1 MAGIARAAG
10 GDGGTGGGSGPPADA
25 QPQPIDA
32 INSTAAQAAP
42 DGRMCG
48 SSRCSNLPAMN
59 YRHAF
64 HAGNFADVL
73 KHVVLIMLV
82 EHLKKKPA
90 PFFYLDTH
98 AGRGR
103 YDLSEAQA
111 QRSGEYKEGIGRLL
125 EARAAA
131 LPPEVASYVALVRES
146 AGKGHSAITAYPGSP
161 LIVARLRRPDDRL
174 VLVESL
180 PKEASALEAALGR
193 QRQVSVIEGD
203 GYAALKA
210 QLPPREKRGLVLIDP
225 PYESDLEFDR
235 VLAGLEL
242 AHERWPTGTY
252 CIWYPLTDRA
262 GPVRFHRGL
271 EDSGIRR
278 VLDVRL
284 GVLPPDAQV
293 GMAGAGLV
301 IVNPPWQLDERLKE
315 LLPQLHRLLSPEGTG
330 STSVEW
336 LVPE

>member
-1 MAGIARAAG
+1 
-10 GDGGTGGGSGPPADA
+10 
-25 QPQPIDA
+25 
-32 INSTAAQAAP
+32 
-42 DGRMCG
+42 
-48 SSRCSNLPAMN
+48 MN
-59 YRHAF
+59 YRHAY

-73 KHVVLIMLV
+73 KHVVLMMLV

-98 AGRGR
+98 AGRGL

-111 QRSGEYKEGIGRLL
+111 QRSGEYKDGIGRVLD
-125 EARAAA
+125 APAAT
-131 LPPEVASYVALVRES
+131 LPAEVAAYAQLVRHS

-161 LIVARLRRPDDRL
+161 LIVARMRRPTDRL
-174 VLVESL
+174 VLMETL
-180 PKEASALEAALGR
+180 PKEASALRAAIGR
-193 QRQVSVIEGD
+193 ARLVSVIESD

-210 QLPPREKRGLVLIDP
+210 QLPPRENRGLVLIDP

-242 AHERWPTGTY
+242 AYERWPLGTY

-262 GPVRFHRGL
+262 GPLRFHHELAR
-271 EDSGIRR
+271 SGIRK

-284 GVLPPDAQV
+284 NVLPADAQV

-301 IVNPPWQLDERLKE
+301 IVNPPWLLDERLKE
-315 LLPQLHRLLSPEGTG
+315 LLPQLHKLLSPEGLG
-330 STSVEW
+330 GTSVEW
-336 LVPE
+336 LVAE

>member
-1 MAGIARAAG
+1 
-10 GDGGTGGGSGPPADA
+10 
-25 QPQPIDA
+25 
-32 INSTAAQAAP
+32 
-42 DGRMCG
+42 
-48 SSRCSNLPAMN
+48 MN
-59 YRHAF
+59 YRHAY

-98 AGRGR
+98 AGRGL
-103 YDLSEAQA
+103 YDLSEAAA
-111 QRSGEYKEGIGRLL
+111 QRSGEYKHGVGRLL
-125 EARAAA
+125 EATRSA
-131 LPPEVASYVALVRES
+131 LSAETLAYVDLVRQS

-161 LIVARLRRPDDRL
+161 LIVAKLRRPTDRL
-174 VLVESL
+174 ALMETL
-180 PKEASALEAALGR
+180 PKEADALRTVIGR
-193 QRQVSVIEGD
+193 AKLVSVLESD

-210 QLPPREKRGLVLIDP
+210 QLPPRENRGLVLIDP

-235 VLAGLEL
+235 VLGGLEL
-242 AHERWPTGTY
+242 AYERWPTGMY

-262 GPVRFHRGL
+262 GPLRFHREL
-271 EDSGIRR
+271 ERSGIRK

-284 GVLPPDAQV
+284 NVLPADAQV

-301 IVNPPWQLDERLKE
+301 IVNPPWMLDEQLGA
-315 LLPQLHRLLSPEGTG
+315 LLPGLHKLLSPEGLGG
-330 STSVEW
+330 SSVEW

>member
-1 MAGIARAAG
+1 
-10 GDGGTGGGSGPPADA
+10 
-25 QPQPIDA
+25 
-32 INSTAAQAAP
+32 
-42 DGRMCG
+42 
-48 SSRCSNLPAMN
+48 MN

-98 AGRGR
+98 AGRGL

-111 QRSGEYKEGIGRLL
+111 QRSGEYKAGIGRLL
-125 EARAAA
+125 DAPAAA
-131 LPPEVASYVALVRES
+131 LPAELAAYVNLVRES

-161 LIVARLRRPDDRL
+161 LIVAHMRRPKDRL
-174 VLVESL
+174 VLMETL
-180 PKEASALEAALGR
+180 PKEAAALRTTLGR
-193 QRQVSVIEGD
+193 ARLTSVLESD

-210 QLPPREKRGLVLIDP
+210 HLPPRENRGLVLIEP

-235 VLAGLEL
+235 VMAGLEI

-252 CIWYPLTDRA
+252 CVWYPLTDRA
-262 GPVRFHRGL
+262 GPLRFRHNL
-271 EDSGIRR
+271 ERSGIRR
-278 VLDVRL
+278 VLDVTL
-284 GVLPPDAQV
+284 NVLPADAQV
-293 GMAGAGLV
+293 GMGGAGLV
-301 IVNPPWQLDERLKE
+301 IVNPPWLLDERLQQ
-315 LLPQLHRLLSPEGTG
+315 LLPQLHRHLSPEGLG
-330 STSVEW
+330 GTSVEW